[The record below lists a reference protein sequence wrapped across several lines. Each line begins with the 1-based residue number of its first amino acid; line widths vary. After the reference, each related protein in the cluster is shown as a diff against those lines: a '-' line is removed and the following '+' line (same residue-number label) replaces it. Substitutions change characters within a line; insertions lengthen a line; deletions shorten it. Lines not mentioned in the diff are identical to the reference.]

1 MNSTIQICLTKKRLA
16 TISPATAR
24 CSTYRYSTHF
34 RSEIPTNDGALKRIK
49 VKLRE
54 SSVAGIPN
62 WPVGTSLA
70 TIALCDEVTNLVF
83 KAWAEVLP
91 DKRLLEMG
99 EYVAANFI
107 GAGVSASGE
116 GYAHAFYLAASGG
129 GAAGKHDG
137 LPHMFGAC
145 IMGNMGYES
154 IEQVEMAR
162 PFYIRKYRLLRTLGG
177 WTI

>member
-1 MNSTIQICLTKKRLA
+1 MACGN
-16 TISPATAR
+16 P
-24 CSTYRYSTHF
+24 
-34 RSEIPTNDGALKRIK
+34 
-49 VKLRE
+49 
-54 SSVAGIPN
+54 
-62 WPVGTSLA
+62 LA

-91 DKRLLEMG
+91 DQAMAGMG
-99 EYVAANFI
+99 EYNAANFI

-129 GAAGKHDG
+129 GATGKHDG

-154 IEQVEMAR
+154 RASR
-162 PFYIRKYRLLRTLGG
+162 NGTALLYQGSIGYCGLWGAGRFRGAVG
-177 WTI
+177 CDMINQETIF